1 MTLEG
6 ENMNHNSLLKGLGW
20 QIMDNGQG
28 EFTKVKVQGLEMS
41 IPSLDL

>member
-6 ENMNHNSLLKGLGW
+6 ENMNHNSLLKGLW